1 MTDLRPP
8 EPLQVGDNAAASWQ
22 TFKQRIELYLI
33 ATEPTKP
40 RSKEQ
45 KAAIFLHVAGQEAI
59 DVFNTLN
66 LSPEEANDYDALVKA
81 FENYCLP
88 KCNETY
94 ERYVFRS
101 RRQAHGEP
109 FEQFFR
115 DLQLKA
121 RTCNFG
127 DLRDSM
133 LRDQIVYG
141 ICSTSLREKL
151 LRKKDLTL
159 VTAVECCKAEELA
172 ESQNRAWMEEN
183 KIEPVSRT
191 QAKRGR
197 QKCRYCNFSH
207 APRKCPAFGKT
218 CNKCT
223 KPNHF
228 AACCTSKR
236 AAVDDV
242 VEGAESDSDFDVLE
256 ISTTES
262 KRGPESRDWIITTNI
277 EGTDVQLK
285 VDTGAQANL
294 LPRSL
299 FKRLGTK
306 QQPYPT
312 RSILR
317 HYGGGEIPHSGK
329 VRLAVQLDKRRVLLE
344 FFIVKKKQAIL
355 GLGASEQL
363 GLVNRVNAVDSSEA
377 YGSLKQAF
385 PRLFTGI
392 GRTRREY
399 KMVLRED
406 AVPVVQPTRRVP
418 YALKKPLKKELDR
431 MNAANIIEKVEEPS
445 DWVSPLVIVRK
456 KNGDLRVCMDPRA
469 INRAVKREHF
479 QLPCRE
485 EIEGDLAH
493 AKYFSRLDA
502 NSGFHQIPLDK
513 KTSEICTFSSP
524 FGRYRYLRL
533 PFGIAS
539 APEVFQRTMSQIFD
553 DLPGTRV
560 YIDDVLVWGSTQKEH
575 DERLFKALERAQAEG
590 LTLNAEKCIF
600 GRTEISFLGDKI
612 SSKGIEPDPDL
623 IKCVL
628 NHPPPT
634 TKKDVQRLLGT
645 VNYFGKYLPLL
656 SAHTEALRSLIRKD
670 TVFEWTH
677 VHEREWAQLKM
688 MLTEAPVLAI
698 FNPELPTKLS
708 TDASAFALGAVLFQ
722 QHGGD
727 WRPVGYASRALTE
740 TERRYAQIEKEAL
753 GITFGC
759 EKFNDYVI
767 GRHIVI
773 ETDHNPLLAISKKEI
788 GDMPPRLQR
797 LFLRLLKY
805 EFELQYVPGSK
816 LVVADTLSRI
826 PSREQP
832 EKGTTDVEV
841 HAVGALTAVVG
852 PATLSRLQAA
862 TASDATAQDVISRLQ
877 SSMPIEGE
885 LKSFTQELSVV
896 NGVLLKGTKVVV
908 PASMRTEMLRRVH
921 QGHLGLGKCKSRAR
935 KLMYWP
941 GMSTDIAQFIDRCD
955 VCKKFAYRQ
964 PDEPLCQRTV
974 PDMPWARVGTDLF
987 QHAGKHFLVVYDAY
1001 SNFPEVEHLKE
1012 TSATTVIH
1020 KLRQIFA
1027 RHGIPLEVCSDGG
1040 PQFASKE
1047 FKDFAARY
1055 DFVHTISSPRFPRSN
1070 GLAEK
1075 GVQVVKRL
1083 LGKTET
1089 KKEDFYLG
1097 LLNYRVCP
1105 LEDGRSPS
1113 ELLMGRSLRT
1123 LLPNFSASSSGL
1135 VQKHVQAR
1143 TSGRPLAPLQ
1153 KGDVVRILRNGRWD
1167 IKAQVQDLVAPRSYT
1182 VLTEDG
1188 RIFRRNRQHLR
1199 KTPEAFYRTIHY
1211 QADDCDDAPDS
1222 SPSAVTQQRQEP
1234 PQATQDRP
1242 PAGTPGV
1249 PNIADSLRRSTRPR
1263 RPPDR
1268 LAYTH
1273 GFQQTE
1279 TA

>member
-1 MTDLRPP
+1 
-8 EPLQVGDNAAASWQ
+8 
-22 TFKQRIELYLI
+22 
-33 ATEPTKP
+33 
-40 RSKEQ
+40 
-45 KAAIFLHVAGQEAI
+45 
-59 DVFNTLN
+59 
-66 LSPEEANDYDALVKA
+66 
-81 FENYCLP
+81 
-88 KCNETY
+88 
-94 ERYVFRS
+94 
-101 RRQAHGEP
+101 
-109 FEQFFR
+109 
-115 DLQLKA
+115 
-121 RTCNFG
+121 
-127 DLRDSM
+127 M

-242 VEGAESDSDFDVLE
+242 FEGAESDSDFDVLE

-377 YGSLKQAF
+377 YGSLKQTF
-385 PRLFTGI
+385 PRIFTGI
-392 GRTRREY
+392 GRTRCEY

-418 YALKKPLKKELDR
+418 FALKKPLKKELDR

-445 DWVSPLVIVRK
+445 DW
-456 KNGDLRVCMDPRA
+456 
-469 INRAVKREHF
+469 
-479 QLPCRE
+479 
-485 EIEGDLAH
+485 
-493 AKYFSRLDA
+493 
-502 NSGFHQIPLDK
+502 
-513 KTSEICTFSSP
+513 
-524 FGRYRYLRL
+524 
-533 PFGIAS
+533 
-539 APEVFQRTMSQIFD
+539 
-553 DLPGTRV
+553 
-560 YIDDVLVWGSTQKEH
+560 
-575 DERLFKALERAQAEG
+575 
-590 LTLNAEKCIF
+590 
-600 GRTEISFLGDKI
+600 
-612 SSKGIEPDPDL
+612 
-623 IKCVL
+623 
-628 NHPPPT
+628 
-634 TKKDVQRLLGT
+634 
-645 VNYFGKYLPLL
+645 
-656 SAHTEALRSLIRKD
+656 
-670 TVFEWTH
+670 
-677 VHEREWAQLKM
+677 
-688 MLTEAPVLAI
+688 
-698 FNPELPTKLS
+698 
-708 TDASAFALGAVLFQ
+708 
-722 QHGGD
+722 
-727 WRPVGYASRALTE
+727 
-740 TERRYAQIEKEAL
+740 
-753 GITFGC
+753 
-759 EKFNDYVI
+759 
-767 GRHIVI
+767 
-773 ETDHNPLLAISKKEI
+773 
-788 GDMPPRLQR
+788 
-797 LFLRLLKY
+797 
-805 EFELQYVPGSK
+805 YVPGSK

-852 PATLSRLQAA
+852 PATLSRLQVA

-877 SSMPIEGE
+877 SSMPIE
-885 LKSFTQELSVV
+885 V
-896 NGVLLKGTKVVV
+896 
-908 PASMRTEMLRRVH
+908 
-921 QGHLGLGKCKSRAR
+921 
-935 KLMYWP
+935 
-941 GMSTDIAQFIDRCD
+941 
-955 VCKKFAYRQ
+955 
-964 PDEPLCQRTV
+964 
-974 PDMPWARVGTDLF
+974 
-987 QHAGKHFLVVYDAY
+987 
-1001 SNFPEVEHLKE
+1001 
-1012 TSATTVIH
+1012 
-1020 KLRQIFA
+1020 
-1027 RHGIPLEVCSDGG
+1027 
-1040 PQFASKE
+1040 
-1047 FKDFAARY
+1047 
-1055 DFVHTISSPRFPRSN
+1055 SSPRFPRSN

-1143 TSGRPLAPLQ
+1143 TSGRPLPPLQ